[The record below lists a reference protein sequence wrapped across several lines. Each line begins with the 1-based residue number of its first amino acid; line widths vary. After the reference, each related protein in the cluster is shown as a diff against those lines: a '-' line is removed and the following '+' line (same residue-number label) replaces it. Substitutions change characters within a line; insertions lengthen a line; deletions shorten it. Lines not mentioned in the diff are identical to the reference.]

1 MNPAALLALSA
12 LLLAVPV
19 GLYAVAV
26 RRPSGSAARRRADS
40 GDPMP
45 PPYPDL
51 LSPEPGADGLGTAG
65 SVRPAGR
72 QGGLTPAGH
81 RWPALAMATG
91 THVDQL
97 AYRLH
102 WVARDYL
109 RETLPRPNQ
118 PARVDEDALRV
129 SEALE
134 TAIELMLRPE
144 HERRPGELAAA
155 VREAERRW
163 RAVRRERRRQR
174 RTWLDLRWDGAVPGL
189 SELDDDVDA
198 WGHHQ
203 AATASAQEDPGRSAG
218 LVRPR
223 GAPLV
228 APPARQPS
236 GQLTDRRDVAMTSD
250 TRREAAITSD

>member
-1 MNPAALLALSA
+1 MSTVVLLAVSA
-12 LLLAVPV
+12 FLLAVPA
-19 GLYAVAV
+19 GLYAAAV
-26 RRPSGSAARRRADS
+26 RRPNRSAARRGADS
-40 GDPMP
+40 GHALP

-51 LSPEPGADGLGTAG
+51 LSPEPGALGLGAG
-65 SVRPAGR
+65 SPVRPAGR
-72 QGGLTPAGH
+72 HGGLGPAGH

-109 RETLPRPNQ
+109 RQTLPQPNR

-155 VREAERRW
+155 VREVERRW
-163 RAVRRERRRQR
+163 RAVRRERRRQDR
-174 RTWLDLRWDGAVPGL
+174 LWLDLRWDGAGPDL
-189 SELDDDVDA
+189 PELDDDVDA
-198 WGHHQ
+198 WGPRHET
-203 AATASAQEDPGRSAG
+203 AAWADEGTGH
-218 LVRPR
+218 PR

-228 APPARQPS
+228 APPGREP
-236 GQLTDRRDVAMTSD
+236 GGKHVPD
-250 TRREAAITSD
+250 RREAAMTTD